1 MLLFSNEP
9 WEDRVS
15 FVPAHVKPAVGIAA
29 IEALNIRVGTI
40 QAVGEV
46 AGSRKLVKLTVS
58 FGDHERSILAGL
70 RMERPDLAVLVGRQA
85 LFVVNLEPRTM
96 AGQVSEGM
104 LFDIGYADGLPPA
117 LAVPER
123 PVPDGTRAG

>member
-29 IEALNIRVGTI
+29 IEALDIRVGTI

-123 PVPDGTRAG
+123 AVPDGTRAG